1 MVPVEGPKAPGAMMT
16 PSGTYAVPAVDQ
28 WVKIF
33 LILQGP
39 NLWLVILLLI
49 YKTFSY
55 GTNIET

>member
-28 WVKIF
+28 WVKI
-33 LILQGP
+33 LQGP